1 MYNCMLEFYFYF
13 CIHAKS
19 VYVKFVDLTSD
30 IINAAAAVIA
40 LFRHFE
46 ILKI

>member
-1 MYNCMLEFYFYF
+1 MYDCVLDLYFCL

-30 IINAAAAVIA
+30 DNTIAAVV
-40 LFRHFE
+40 
-46 ILKI
+46 ILYHQRLMCRE